1 VLREGQDDGEQ
12 APFVGGLRGAGID
25 ALAEEDSAL
34 EGSVVDLDVPVAA
47 RLALSARA
55 VARNDED
62 VVHDREVD
70 VTGVDPG
77 QLDDDVQGGRLLRP
91 EDVHPG
97 TKAGPPA
104 PEARLAEVGEE
115 LLHLAHEL
123 VGILGGTHA
132 IMVAVGRLLKL
143 AGAAIALLLYV
154 WAAGVRAAPGIRAR
168 KAARRSLH
176 Q

>member
-1 VLREGQDDGEQ
+1 
-12 APFVGGLRGAGID
+12 
-25 ALAEEDSAL
+25 
-34 EGSVVDLDVPVAA
+34 
-47 RLALSARA
+47 
-55 VARNDED
+55 
-62 VVHDREVD
+62 
-70 VTGVDPG
+70 VTEP
-77 QLDDDVQGGRLLRP
+77 
-91 EDVHPG
+91 
-97 TKAGPPA
+97 
-104 PEARLAEVGEE
+104 RLAEVGEE

-143 AGAAIALLLYV
+143 AGAAVALLLYV